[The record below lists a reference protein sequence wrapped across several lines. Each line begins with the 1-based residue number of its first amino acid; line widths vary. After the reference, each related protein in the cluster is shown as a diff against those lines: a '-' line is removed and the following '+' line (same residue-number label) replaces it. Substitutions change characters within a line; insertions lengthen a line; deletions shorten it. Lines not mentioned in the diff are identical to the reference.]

1 MPENDEFWD
10 FYWETHLQP
19 MENLG
24 KRAAILSAS
33 GLIRR
38 LSGQTSQPLRLLELG
53 CGEGQVIGT
62 LLEAHSQ
69 VCSLPGSLGVDYNAQ
84 FLAQCR
90 RDHSGLHCIEGDFT
104 DPVLLD
110 GLGKFDIVL
119 LVNALHEVF
128 SDCFSPEL
136 GQIDIPAAKL
146 RVEQALAAAADR
158 LEPGG
163 WLILFDGLEPTGDPL
178 ATVHILFRDTRVRQ
192 DFEIFVNEYKPLH
205 ITYRQVDGPLSVEL
219 PWRDFARYITKS
231 IFLGKRL
238 WESER
243 LQSYQYFTEDEFR
256 VAFDRQG
263 LEIADFQ
270 TLTVNEEK
278 WRNLVDID
286 TPGVSFPDEH
296 ILILAHRALQPGS
309 FNLQ

>member
-1 MPENDEFWD
+1 MPENDAFWE
-10 FYWETHLQP
+10 FYWESHLQP

-33 GLIRR
+33 ALIRR
-38 LSGQTSQPLRLLELG
+38 LAGQTNQPLRLLELG

-69 VCSLPGSLGVDYNAQ
+69 VCSLPGSLGVDYNAN

-90 RDHSGLHCIEGDFT
+90 HDYSELRCIEGDFT
-104 DPVLLD
+104 DPVLLA

-136 GQIDIPAAKL
+136 GQIDIPTAKL
-146 RVEQALAAAADR
+146 RVEKALVAAADR

-163 WLILFDGLEPTGDPL
+163 WLILFDGLEPPHDPR
-178 ATVHILFRDTRVRQ
+178 TVLRIRFRDHQARQ
-192 DFEIFVNEYKPLH
+192 GFETFAQEYQPLQ
-205 ITYRQVDGPLSVEL
+205 ITYRQVEGPLCIEL
-219 PWRDFARYITKS
+219 PWRDFTRYITKS

-243 LQSYQYFTEDEFR
+243 LQSYQYFTEDEYRAAFEHSGLK
-256 VAFDRQG
+256 VAD
-263 LEIADFQ
+263 LQ

-286 TPGVSFPDEH
+286 TPGVSFPVEH
-296 ILILAHRALQPGS
+296 ILILAHRDGPNS
-309 FNLQ
+309 WS

>member
-1 MPENDEFWD
+1 MTENDTFWN

-24 KRAAILSAS
+24 KRAAILAVSA
-33 GLIRR
+33 LIRR
-38 LSGQTSQPLRLLELG
+38 LSSQTNQSLRLLELG

-69 VCSLPGSLGVDYNAQ
+69 VCSLQGSLGVDYNAQ
-84 FLAQCR
+84 FLAKCR
-90 RDHSGLHCIEGDFT
+90 QDHPGLRCIEGDFT
-104 DPVLLD
+104 DPVLLA
-110 GLGKFDIVL
+110 GLGKFDILL

-128 SDCFSPEL
+128 SDCFSPKL
-136 GQIDIPAAKL
+136 GEIDIPAAKL
-146 RVEQALAAAADR
+146 KVEHALATAVEC

-163 WLILFDGLEPTGDPL
+163 WLVLFDGLESAVDPL
-178 ATVHILFRDTRVRQ
+178 ESVRIRFRDHGVRQ
-192 DFEIFVNEYKPLH
+192 GFDTFVQQYQPLR
-205 ITYRQVDGPLSVEL
+205 ITYRQVESPLCVEL
-219 PWRDFARYITKS
+219 PWRDFTRYITKS

-243 LQSYQYFTEDEFR
+243 LQSYQYFTEDEYR
-256 VAFDRQG
+256 VAFDRHG
-263 LEIADFQ
+263 LEITDLQ

-286 TPGVSFPDEH
+286 TPGARFPEEH
-296 ILILAHRALQPGS
+296 ILILAWLVGKFDQAK
-309 FNLQ
+309 

>member
-1 MPENDEFWD
+1 MTENDAFWD
-10 FYWETHLQP
+10 FYWESHLQP

-24 KRAAILSAS
+24 KRAAILSVSA
-33 GLIRR
+33 LIRR
-38 LSGQTSQPLRLLELG
+38 LAEQTSQPLRLLELG

-62 LLEAHSQ
+62 LLEAHLQ

-90 RDHSGLHCIEGDFT
+90 RDYSGLRCIEGDFT

-128 SDCFSPEL
+128 SDCYSPEL

-163 WLILFDGLEPTGDPL
+163 WLVLFDGLEPAGDPL
-178 ATVHILFRDTRVRQ
+178 AMVRIRFRDHGVRQ
-192 DFEIFVNEYKPLH
+192 DFDTFVAEYQPLK
-205 ITYRQVDGPLSVEL
+205 ITYRQVEGPLSVEL
-219 PWRDFARYITKS
+219 PWRDFTRYITKS

-243 LQSYQYFTEDEFR
+243 LQSYQYFKEGEYR
-256 VAFDRQG
+256 AAFERRG
-263 LEIADFQ
+263 LKIADLQ

-296 ILILAHRALQPGS
+296 ILILAHRDDP
-309 FNLQ
+309 NL

>member
-1 MPENDEFWD
+1 MPENDAFWD

-24 KRAAILSAS
+24 KRAAILAVSA
-33 GLIRR
+33 LIRR
-38 LSGQTSQPLRLLELG
+38 LAVQASQPLRLLELG

-69 VCSLPGSLGVDYNAQ
+69 VCSLPGSLGVDYNTR

-90 RDHSGLHCIEGDFT
+90 HDHPGLRCIEGDFT
-104 DPVLLD
+104 DPDLLA

-128 SDCFSPEL
+128 SDCFSPGL
-136 GQIDIPAAKL
+136 GQIDIPTAKL
-146 RVEQALAAAADR
+146 RVENALAAAADR

-163 WLILFDGLEPTGDPL
+163 WLILCDGVEPAGDRCRML
-178 ATVHILFRDTRVRQ
+178 RIRFRDHPARR
-192 DFEIFVNEYKPLH
+192 DFDRFVEEYQPLQ
-205 ITYRQVDGPLSVEL
+205 ITYRQVDGSLCIEL
-219 PWRDFARYITKS
+219 PWRDFTRYITKS

-243 LQSYQYFTEDEFR
+243 LQSYQYFTEDEYR
-256 VAFDRQG
+256 AAFEHSG
-263 LEIADFQ
+263 LEITDLQ

-286 TPGVSFPDEH
+286 TTGVGFPDEH
-296 ILILAHRALQPGS
+296 ILIQARRVILP
-309 FNLQ
+309 F

>member
-1 MPENDEFWD
+1 MPENDAFWD

-24 KRAAILSAS
+24 KRAAILSVSA
-33 GLIRR
+33 LIRR
-38 LSGQTSQPLRLLELG
+38 LAGQTDHSLRLLELG

-69 VCSLPGSLGVDYNAQ
+69 VCSLQGSLGVDYNDQ
-84 FLAQCR
+84 FLAKCR
-90 RDHSGLHCIEGDFT
+90 RDYPGLHCIEGDFT
-104 DPVLLD
+104 DPILLD

-128 SDCFSPEL
+128 SDCFSTEL
-136 GQIDIPAAKL
+136 GEIDIPAAKL
-146 RVEQALAAAADR
+146 KVEQALAGAACL

-163 WLILFDGLEPTGDPL
+163 WLVLFDGLEPTGDPL
-178 ATVHILFRDTRVRQ
+178 ESVRIHFRDHGVRQ
-192 DFEIFVNEYKPLH
+192 DFETFVQQYQPLR
-205 ITYRQVDGPLSVEL
+205 ITYHQVENPLCVEL
-219 PWRDFARYITKS
+219 PWRYFTRYITKS
-231 IFLGKRL
+231 IFLGKPL

-243 LQSYQYFTEDEFR
+243 LQSYQYFTEDEYR
-256 VAFDRQG
+256 AAFDRHE
-263 LEIADFQ
+263 LEIVDLQ

-286 TPGVSFPDEH
+286 TPGVKFPEEH
-296 ILILAHRALQPGS
+296 ILILARRSGKFDLAK
-309 FNLQ
+309 

>member
-1 MPENDEFWD
+1 MPENDDFWD
-10 FYWETHLQP
+10 FYWDSHLQP

-24 KRAAILSAS
+24 KRAAILAVSA
-33 GLIRR
+33 LIRR
-38 LSGQTSQPLRLLELG
+38 LAGQASQPLRLLELG

-69 VCSLPGSLGVDYNAQ
+69 VCSLPGSLGMDYNAH

-90 RDHSGLHCIEGDFT
+90 HDHAGLRCIEGDFT
-104 DPVLLD
+104 DPLLLA

-128 SDCFSPEL
+128 SDCYSPEL
-136 GQIDIPAAKL
+136 GEIDVPAAKL
-146 RVEQALAAAADR
+146 RVEQALTAAADR

-163 WLILFDGLEPTGDPL
+163 WLVLFDGLEPAGDAL
-178 ATVHILFRDTRVRQ
+178 ATLRIRFRDHQARLG
-192 DFEIFVNEYKPLH
+192 FETFAQEYQPLQ
-205 ITYRQVDGPLSVEL
+205 ITYRQVDGPLCIEL
-219 PWRDFARYITKS
+219 PWRDFTRYITKS

-243 LQSYQYFTEDEFR
+243 LQSYQYFTEDEYR
-256 VAFDRQG
+256 SAFEQSG
-263 LEIADFQ
+263 LKITDLQ

-286 TPGVSFPDEH
+286 TPGFSFPDEH
-296 ILILAHRALQPGS
+296 ILIQAHT
-309 FNLQ
+309 

>member
-1 MPENDEFWD
+1 MTLMPEEDAFWD
-10 FYWETHLQP
+10 FYWENHLKP

-38 LSGQTSQPLRLLELG
+38 LSGQSSQPLRLLELG

-84 FLAQCR
+84 FLAQSR
-90 RDHSGLHCIEGDFT
+90 RDFPGLRLIEGDFT
-104 DPVLLD
+104 DPHLLA
-110 GLGKFDIVL
+110 GLGKFDMVL

-128 SDCFSPEL
+128 SDTFSPEL
-136 GQIDIPAAKL
+136 GEIDIPAAKA
-146 RVEQALAAAADR
+146 RVVQALAVASDR

-163 WLILFDGLEPTGDPL
+163 WLVLFDGLEPPGDPL
-178 ATVHILFRDTRVRQ
+178 ALVRIRFRDAGVRQ
-192 DFEIFVNEYKPLH
+192 DFETFVDEYQPLRIH
-205 ITYRQVDGPLSVEL
+205 YKQLESPLCVGLSE
-219 PWRDFARYITKS
+219 RDFTRYITKS

-243 LQSYQYFTEDEFR
+243 LQSYQYFTETEYR
-256 VAFDRQG
+256 AAFARSG
-263 LEIADFQ
+263 LEIADLQ
-270 TLTVNEEK
+270 TLIVNEEK
-278 WRNLVDID
+278 WRSLVDIE
-286 TPGVSFPDEH
+286 TPGVQFPDEH
-296 ILILAHRALQPGS
+296 ILILAQRASSGV
-309 FNLQ
+309 